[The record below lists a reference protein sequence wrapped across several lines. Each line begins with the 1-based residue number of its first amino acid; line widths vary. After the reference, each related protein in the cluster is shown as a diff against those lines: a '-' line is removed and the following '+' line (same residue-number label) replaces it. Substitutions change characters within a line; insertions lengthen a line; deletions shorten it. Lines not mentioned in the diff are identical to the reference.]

1 MGVPKTLMTFL
12 LLVILGVSLS
22 NQIVFTSGA
31 EIEKFSYDHCSTLCV
46 DGKYGSHYCFE
57 DCIEKGFNTGDCA
70 SPHRE
75 GPFRCCCS
83 N

>member
-1 MGVPKTLMTFL
+1 MGVLKTLMTFL

-22 NQIVFTSGA
+22 NQIVFTS

>member
-1 MGVPKTLMTFL
+1 MGVLKTLMAFL

-31 EIEKFSYDHCSTLCV
+31 EMEKFSYDHCSTLCV
-46 DGKYGSHYCFE
+46 DGKYGEHECFT
-57 DCIEKGFNTGDCA
+57 DCIMKGFNTGDCA
-70 SPHRE
+70 SPYRK
-75 GPFRCCCS
+75 GPFRCCCY